1 MQNAIKQKTLNNNNQ
16 LQLYTN
22 NCKLILNITEVVIYL
37 LACIHAKL
45 CANGAVVTDQSQIP
59 SKQ

>member
-37 LACIHAKL
+37 LARIHAKL